1 MEKLWGQIPLQKAQQ
16 IFFSVTTNISSS
28 FCLKQSRSQS
38 RFSAIFIQDCSIR
51 LRQRL
56 LRDVFFF
63 YPVEMR
69 GMQEFVRGRKS
80 FFFLGGTT
88 GGRMPTL
95 LRNACSGSAL
105 IRKNSPERQRK
116 IFFPGNKLFMTHYF
130 S

>member
-63 YPVEMR
+63 TPWKWGVCR
-69 GMQEFVRGRKS
+69 NLCGVGNL
-80 FFFLGGTT
+80 FFLGGTT